1 MVYINSPPDRS
12 FVFPFLF
19 SKSYI
24 NEILTRW
31 FDHQNYLESPR
42 ALHESC
48 RSRRDLSIPTNLI
61 SFRPPYTD
69 NFASQ
74 GVRSD
79 KGNLQLVRARST
91 KSKFLW
97 WVCRSDHPLQLSCWK
112 FFDLTYGFIAHLQ
125 IYFESTGAKSSFK
138 TISNRHDFNTE
149 VVPLVKIFPLPRV
162 SPCFV
167 HRARRKSCYKIQ
179 IL

>member
-1 MVYINSPPDRS
+1 MLYIKPPQRRS
-12 FVFPFLF
+12 FVFSFLL
-19 SKSYI
+19 SKPKI
-24 NEILTRW
+24 NEILTRC
-31 FDHQNYLESPR
+31 FDHQNHFKSLR

-61 SFRPPYTD
+61 SFHPPYTD

-112 FFDLTYGFIAHLQ
+112 FFDLKYQFVAHLQ
-125 IYFESTGAKSSFK
+125 IYFDSTGAKSSFK
-138 TISNRHDFNTE
+138 SISNRHNFNTE
-149 VVPLVKIFPLPRV
+149 VVPSVKIFQLPRI
-162 SPCFV
+162 SHCFV
-167 HRARRKSCYKIQ
+167 NRARRKMY
-179 IL
+179 